1 MSDFTHTHTHSP
13 HLSHPHNARSAT
25 VLTVVGII
33 LILAPVAHL
42 ITVPLGTLGVPVA
55 KEWAAYS
62 YDPFSANILLAIVAL
77 APVYFCLL
85 AALRR
90 APSVPRLIAAATA
103 PTLVL
108 LYALFAA
115 YYYLTSI

>member
-13 HLSHPHNARSAT
+13 HPSHPHNARSAT

-42 ITVPLGTLGVPVA
+42 ITVPLGALGVPVA

-77 APVYFCLL
+77 APGYFCLL

-90 APSVPRLIAAATA
+90 APSVPRLFAAATA

-115 YYYLTSI
+115 YYCLTNV